1 MAAQAGKDVLLA
13 IGDGADPQSFAAMA
27 GLRAKSISLNA
38 RTVDV
43 TNADSPGRWRE
54 LIEGAGVRSVAVTGS
69 GIFVDAAADE
79 TVRGVFFDQARR
91 DWRLVIPDFGTLEG
105 AFLVTALEYS
115 GRHDGEAAYS
125 ISLASAGAVS
135 FSPIA

>member
-13 IGDGADPQSFAAMA
+13 ISDGGNPESFTAVA

-43 TNADSPGRWRE
+43 THADSPGRWRE
-54 LIEGAGVRSVAVTGS
+54 LIEGAGVRSAEVTGA
-69 GIFVDAAADE
+69 GVFVDAPADE
-79 TVRGVFFDQARR
+79 LVRGVFFDQTLRN
-91 DWRLVIPDFGTLEG
+91 WNLVIPDFGTLEG
-105 AFLVTALEYS
+105 PFLVTALEYS

-125 ISLASAGAVS
+125 LSLASAGALS
-135 FSPIA
+135 FTPAS